1 MPARQR
7 QPRRRSPVRRQNTQR
22 SPAPRANGR
31 PHVVFLGRSPLSE
44 RVVRAIRKVG
54 VQCRKVGEPTHAE
67 ASINERSKA
76 LVIIPP
82 IPNFSVLGFARR
94 RRREAARREVPIFVV
109 MEGPLPDD
117 TVRKLYGAG
126 VEALFEWPSDAQSI
140 KRTMLRLM
148 ATDELAWGRTKSPSD
163 VALEEVAREH
173 LKADAVPFGAEL
185 GVEAR
190 NRCVMLK
197 GSIDSLWKLDLARQ
211 VVSDIPGVDD
221 VVAGGV
227 EITAQVHRDRDVARA
242 IRQVLRHADSVEG
255 STLAVSVRSGE
266 ATLAGSV
273 RDKREAQRALGLV
286 RQVRGVRR
294 IHDYLVVSARAKE
307 KDQALARRVRGSL
320 RTRFSRLP
328 LQLAVFGGVAVLSGQ
343 VPSAGLRDRVKQFVD
358 EQHGVERVVDKTHVR
373 RRRRS

>member
-1 MPARQR
+1 
-7 QPRRRSPVRRQNTQR
+7 
-22 SPAPRANGR
+22 
-31 PHVVFLGRSPLSE
+31 VFVGRSPLSE
-44 RVVRAIRKVG
+44 RVVRAVRKVG
-54 VQCRKVGEPTHAE
+54 VQCRMVGEPAEAE

-82 IPNFSVLGFARR
+82 IPNFSILGFARR
-94 RRREAARREVPIFVV
+94 HRQETTHREVPIFVV

-126 VEALFEWPSDAQSI
+126 VEAIFEWPSDAQSI
-140 KRTMLRLM
+140 KRTMLRLT

-163 VALEEVAREH
+163 IALEEVAREH
-173 LKADAVPFGAEL
+173 LKTDAVPFGAEL

-227 EITAQVHRDRDVARA
+227 AITGQAHRDRDVARA

-273 RDKREAQRALGLV
+273 RDKREAQCALGLV

-307 KDQALARRVRGSL
+307 NDQALARRVRGSL

-328 LQLAVFGGVAVLSGQ
+328 IQLAVFGGVAVLSGR
-343 VPSAGLRDRVKQFVD
+343 VPSAALRDRVKQFVD